1 MPDLE
6 RSLHGRDLGHLRIV
20 AESWGVELNA
30 PDARSA
36 LEQLRAHLLS
46 AELVRE
52 VVETLPPEAQ
62 AALQALQHRGGRMLW
77 SQFTRQF
84 GEVREMGPGRR
95 DRLRPHRNPA
105 SAAEMLWYRALLA
118 RAFFDTERGAE
129 EFAYIPE
136 DLHAR
141 LPSPPPLP
149 ADVCGRPATPEE
161 RQSPRLAGDLI
172 LDHACTLL
180 AAQRI
185 GLSDPPL
192 PPAIRAFLRS
202 LLTCAGILTP
212 EGAPAPDTTR
222 QHLEQPR
229 GAALTQLAQ
238 TWLHS
243 AQHNDWRLVPHLQ
256 MEGEWQNDP
265 VATRGF
271 ILQQIKHLPAETW
284 WSLSAFIADIRSRHP
299 DFQRPGGDY
308 DSWFIRQAESGEF
321 LRGFEHWD
329 EVDGALLRY
338 LVSGPLHW
346 LGFVDLAFPQE
357 GASPTQAT
365 AFRRARHWDALLA
378 GEEIPARPEDALL
391 HLRSDGRLSAPPR
404 APRPVRYQ
412 IARFCQWE
420 GSTPHEYRYRITARS
435 LERAQSQG
443 LKPSHLLTLLE
454 RHASNIPPNL
464 VAALKRWAQQGTAA
478 RLQTASL
485 LRVASPEVLKAL
497 RSSRA
502 ARFLGE
508 PLGPAAVLV
517 KRGAEEKVLA
527 SLLELGFLG
536 ELVTA
541 E

>member
-1 MPDLE
+1 M
-6 RSLHGRDLGHLRIV
+6 
-20 AESWGVELNA
+20 
-30 PDARSA
+30 
-36 LEQLRAHLLS
+36 
-46 AELVRE
+46 
-52 VVETLPPEAQ
+52 
-62 AALQALQHRGGRMLW
+62 
-77 SQFTRQF
+77 
-84 GEVREMGPGRR
+84 
-95 DRLRPHRNPA
+95 
-105 SAAEMLWYRALLA
+105 
-118 RAFFDTERGAE
+118 
-129 EFAYIPE
+129 
-136 DLHAR
+136 
-141 LPSPPPLP
+141 
-149 ADVCGRPATPEE
+149 
-161 RQSPRLAGDLI
+161 
-172 LDHACTLL
+172 
-180 AAQRI
+180 
-185 GLSDPPL
+185 
-192 PPAIRAFLRS
+192 
-202 LLTCAGILTP
+202 
-212 EGAPAPDTTR
+212 
-222 QHLEQPR
+222 
-229 GAALTQLAQ
+229 
-238 TWLHS
+238 
-243 AQHNDWRLVPHLQ
+243 
-256 MEGEWQNDP
+256 
-265 VATRGF
+265 
-271 ILQQIKHLPAETW
+271 
-284 WSLSAFIADIRSRHP
+284 
-299 DFQRPGGDY
+299 
-308 DSWFIRQAESGEF
+308 
-321 LRGFEHWD
+321 
-329 EVDGALLRY
+329 DGALLRY

-412 IARFCQWE
+412 IARFCRWE

-435 LERAQSQG
+435 LEQAQSQG